1 MDTAITRISK
11 VILGIILLLAVLW
24 LISAIH
30 KTVILVVISALIAYI
45 LDPAASYLEFR
56 GLSRLQ
62 ATIVIFLVL
71 GGIIALVI
79 TLLVPSLVHEVSLL
93 QKTTSGESAAE
104 LMAKFENGLKATFP
118 ILSDQNLNFQGQMH
132 SMIENAA
139 TSFLAIA
146 VNVVT
151 IISTLVIIPFAVFF
165 LLKDGRGMMKSL
177 ISIVPNKYFEM
188 ALNLF
193 HKIDIQLGGYLRGQ
207 FLDSLI
213 IGSLALVALWILGV
227 PYFVVIGIFAGL
239 ANMIPYVGP
248 VSGATAAILV
258 VLVNHGTG
266 NDVLWVA
273 AAFGIIQLIDNVVV
287 QPLVLAKSVDLH
299 PLAIILVIII
309 GGQFF
314 GIIGMLVAVPLT
326 GITKVLTIE
335 FYHTIRR
342 FNIG

>member
-1 MDTAITRISK
+1 MDAGITRIFK
-11 VILGIILLLAVLW
+11 IIIALAIFIGVLW

-30 KTVILVVISALIAYI
+30 QTVILIVVSALIAYI

-62 ATIVIFLVL
+62 ATIIIFLVL
-71 GGIIALVI
+71 GAVIALII
-79 TLLVPSLVHEVSLL
+79 TMLVPSLVREISLL

-104 LMAKFENGLKATFP
+104 LIQKFENGIKSTFP
-118 ILSDQNLNFQGQMH
+118 ILSGQNLNFQGQMH
-132 SMIENAA
+132 NLIQNAA
-139 TSFLAIA
+139 NSFLSIV

-151 IISTLVIIPFAVFF
+151 IVTTMVIIPFAVFF
-165 LLKDGRGMMKSL
+165 LLKDGRGMMKSV

-213 IGSLALVALWILGV
+213 IGTLALVALWILGV

-248 VSGATAAILV
+248 ITGATAAILV
-258 VLVNHGTG
+258 VLVNHGSG

-273 AAFGIIQLIDNVVV
+273 AAFGVIQLIDNVIV

-299 PLAIILVIII
+299 PLAIIFAIII

-314 GIIGMLVAVPLT
+314 GIIGMLIAVPLT
-326 GITKVLTIE
+326 GIIKVLTIE
-335 FYHTIRR
+335 FYHTVRR
-342 FNIG
+342 FNIV

>member
-1 MDTAITRISK
+1 MDTAITRIFK
-11 VILGIILLLAVLW
+11 IILGIILVLGILW
-24 LISAIH
+24 LVSAIH
-30 KTVILVVISALIAYI
+30 KTVILIVISALIAYI

-104 LMAKFENGLKATFP
+104 LMTKFENGLKATFP

-165 LLKDGRGMMKSL
+165 LLKDGRGMLKSL

-227 PYFVVIGIFAGL
+227 PYFVVIGLFAGL

-299 PLAIILVIII
+299 PLAIILAIII

-314 GIIGMLVAVPLT
+314 GIIGMLIAVPLT